1 MRNYYS
7 ALSNTDRTGWLMIG
21 VIGLVLVISPVIG
34 FFLSLICFRQKIS
47 LVFFVLFSFYFG
59 WFYEPQM
66 DLLVHYNHFRT
77 LIGKSLLEVWTA
89 PGTKHLGKELYPV
102 LFKYIVGSISTNP
115 HFFSACAC
123 MVYASLFVYGV
134 LGSIRDLYIQKMILP
149 AWIFFFAIIFTVE
162 YNWFLGFRFWS
173 GVFVFVAFYIR
184 YTRTGENKYLYLS
197 FLCLCFHFSLLG
209 LCAAAFLNYVLKE
222 NFKVRYI
229 LVAISWIVRYMQIPI
244 IEYIGKIEGME
255 GIVKNVARNEAIVRS
270 VAKRIEFIRN
280 TGNYFYLIRN
290 DVLFLSACVTLFFL
304 WKSFGK
310 RCLQYNNFLFGL
322 VLILYAL
329 TNMGYVDLIFYDRFY
344 KLTLLLLSIY
354 LFQYIM
360 HIQNEISVKLQFWLV
375 IFPSL
380 SLLYAIATIT
390 ISQREYLWKIE
401 LWFNNLFL

>member
-1 MRNYYS
+1 
-7 ALSNTDRTGWLMIG
+7 
-21 VIGLVLVISPVIG
+21 
-34 FFLSLICFRQKIS
+34 
-47 LVFFVLFSFYFG
+47 
-59 WFYEPQM
+59 
-66 DLLVHYNHFRT
+66 
-77 LIGKSLLEVWTA
+77 
-89 PGTKHLGKELYPV
+89 
-102 LFKYIVGSISTNP
+102 
-115 HFFSACAC
+115 
-123 MVYASLFVYGV
+123 
-134 LGSIRDLYIQKMILP
+134 
-149 AWIFFFAIIFTVE
+149 
-162 YNWFLGFRFWS
+162 
-173 GVFVFVAFYIR
+173 
-184 YTRTGENKYLYLS
+184 
-197 FLCLCFHFSLLG
+197 
-209 LCAAAFLNYVLKE
+209 
-222 NFKVRYI
+222 
-229 LVAISWIVRYMQIPI
+229 
-244 IEYIGKIEGME
+244 ME

-310 RCLQYNNFLFGL
+310 RCLQYYNFLFGL